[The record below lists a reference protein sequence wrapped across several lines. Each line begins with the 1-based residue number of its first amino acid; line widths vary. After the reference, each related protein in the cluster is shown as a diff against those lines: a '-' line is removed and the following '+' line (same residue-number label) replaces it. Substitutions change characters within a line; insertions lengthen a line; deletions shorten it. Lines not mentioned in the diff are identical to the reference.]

1 MPIPRELDLSHL
13 RKRIVVLSG
22 AGVSAESGVATFR
35 GSDGMYVRGR
45 RVEDLATPE
54 GFASD
59 PEAVWEWYSMR
70 IEQVLEAKP
79 NAAHHAIAV
88 WGDIAQNVTLITS
101 NVDDLHERA
110 GSHPVHKLHGR
121 ILEGRCTVT
130 ERVFPIDRKPNGIP
144 SSPDG
149 NPLRPNV
156 VWFGEHPWQEAVR
169 AAQAA
174 IPVCDLVVEVGVS
187 GVVTYGFTEWALRL
201 GKPVLRINVEPRG
214 QSKGLVNWAAP
225 AASALP
231 ELVSCLVP

>member
-1 MPIPRELDLSHL
+1 
-13 RKRIVVLSG
+13 
-22 AGVSAESGVATFR
+22 
-35 GSDGMYVRGR
+35 
-45 RVEDLATPE
+45 VEDLATPE
-54 GFASD
+54 GFAAD
-59 PEAVWEWYSMR
+59 PEAVWEWYGMR
-70 IEQVLEAKP
+70 IGQILEAKP

-88 WGDIAQNVTLITS
+88 WADRAQDLTLITS

-130 ERVFPIDRKPNGIP
+130 SKVFPLLRKPDGIP
-144 SSPDG
+144 SSPEG

-156 VWFGEHPWQEAVR
+156 VWFGEQPWQEAVR

-174 IPVCDLVVEVGVS
+174 IPAAYLVVEVGVS

-201 GKPVLRINVEPRG
+201 GKPVLRINPEPRG
-214 QSKGLVNWAAP
+214 HAKGLINWPCP